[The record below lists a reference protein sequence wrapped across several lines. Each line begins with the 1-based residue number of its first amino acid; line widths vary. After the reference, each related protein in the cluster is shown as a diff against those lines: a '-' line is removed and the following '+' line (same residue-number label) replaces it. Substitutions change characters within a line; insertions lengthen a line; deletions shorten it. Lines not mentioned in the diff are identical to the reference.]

1 MLASI
6 ALSIF
11 FVAGRWFSVC
21 GELYSV
27 LYDDA
32 MISMRYARNLA
43 EGHGLVWNPGGAP
56 VEGYTNFLWTL
67 WMAVLHL
74 SGVPDAKM
82 ALLVS
87 ASGALILVLNL
98 LVLRAVARRL
108 VPEALAVT
116 TLVLWLV
123 SLCLPLVYWTLVGL
137 EVGLLA
143 LLTSLAMLLVLRL
156 TGAFRRRDLIL
167 LAAVLAA
174 AVLVRTDQ
182 VVLCAVVLAFLGLR
196 LPPEHRARALLILG
210 LVLAVTLGGHTA
222 FRLTY
227 YGDPLP
233 NAYYLKV
240 AGVSARVRLTRGVGA
255 LGVSGVEML
264 FVPVALAVVALWPG
278 ASRRRRDV
286 ILPIAVFLGTCAYS
300 VLVGGDAWEEYPV
313 PNRYLTAGL
322 PALLLASA
330 VGAWRLS
337 TLEAKER
344 RRLVG
349 AMAVGLGFAA
359 GAEYWARVM
368 LRGPHAAGP
377 DGGVS
382 IWVPENVRWWALTLV
397 FTLLLGMAAMLGRG
411 GASRAGAPELPPWR
425 PLACGAVVLVAAN
438 AASFTFVLRPTPSA
452 PDLSTPARLT
462 RLAVTV
468 RDTTKPDASM
478 AVVWAGIIPYFARRP
493 AVDLLGRSDRTVARM
508 APRTERFWPGHT
520 KWDYEHSIGR
530 LRPDLIVQ
538 LWQPTPEELAAIRS
552 FGYDQ
557 LAPEIFVRADS
568 VAVDRRAF
576 EEALHGQPGVCP
588 RPAPG
593 AVVAS
598 RREARRH
605 AAPRC
610 A

>member
-1 MLASI
+1 MAPMLAGI
-6 ALSIF
+6 LLSIV
-11 FVAGRWFSVC
+11 FVARRWFRVC
-21 GELYSV
+21 GELYAV
-27 LYDDA
+27 LFDDA
-32 MISMRYARNLA
+32 MISMRYARNLG
-43 EGHGLVWNPGGAP
+43 EGHGLVWNPGAAP

-98 LVLRAVARRL
+98 LVLRAVALRL
-108 VPEALAVT
+108 VPEAPAVT

-123 SLCLPLVYWTLVGL
+123 SLCLPLVYWTLMGL

-156 TGAFRRRDLIL
+156 TGAYRRRDLFV

-196 LPPEHRARALLILG
+196 LPPGYRARALLILG
-210 LVLAVTLGGHTA
+210 LVLAVALGGHTA
-222 FRLTY
+222 FRLAY

-240 AGVSARVRLTRGVGA
+240 AGVSARVRLVRGLGA
-255 LGVSGVEML
+255 LGISGVEML
-264 FVPVALAVVALWPG
+264 YVPVALAAVALWPG
-278 ASRRRRDV
+278 ASGTRRDV
-286 ILPIAVFLGTCAYS
+286 TLPIAVFLAQCAYS
-300 VLVGGDAWEEYPV
+300 VLVGGDAWEYYPV

-349 AMAVGLGFAA
+349 AMAVGLGLAA

-368 LRGPHAAGP
+368 LRGPHGAGP

-382 IWVPENVRWWALTLV
+382 IWVPETMPWWALALS
-397 FTLLLGMAAMLGRG
+397 FTLLLGLAAMLGRG
-411 GASRAGAPELPPWR
+411 RASRAWTPGPPPWR
-425 PLACGAVVLVAAN
+425 LLTCGAVILVAAN
-438 AASFTFVLRPTPSA
+438 AVSFAFVLCLASQG
-452 PDLSTPARLT
+452 PDLSAPATLT
-462 RLAVTV
+462 QLAVTV
-468 RDTTKPDASM
+468 RDTTKPDASV
-478 AVVWAGIIPYFARRP
+478 AVVWAGMIPYFARRP
-493 AVDLLGRSDRTVARM
+493 AVDLLGRSDRTIARM
-508 APRTERFWPGHT
+508 APRTKRFWPGHT
-520 KWDYEHSIGR
+520 KWDYEYSIGR

-538 LWQPTPEELAAIRS
+538 LWQPTREERAAIRG
-552 FGYDQ
+552 FGYHQ
-557 LAPEIFVRADS
+557 LRRGIFVRADS
-568 VAVDRRAF
+568 VAVDRTAF
-576 EEALHGQPGVCP
+576 EDAVRE
-588 RPAPG
+588 PG
-593 AVVAS
+593 ACHWPAAGVDSS
-598 RREARRH
+598 RSGGR
-605 AAPRC
+605 
-610 A
+610 